1 MILTT
6 TENIPGKNYQIV
18 GLVRGST
25 IQCKNI
31 GRDIGSSFKNLVGG
45 EMKSYTEMMDQARA
59 IATQRMID
67 DAQQQGADAIVCM
80 RYASSSVMQGA
91 AEVIA
96 YGTGVKLC

>member
-6 TENIPGKNYQIV
+6 TENIPEKSYQIV

-45 EMKSYTEMMDQARA
+45 EMKSYTEMMNQAREV
-59 IATQRMID
+59 ATQRMID

-96 YGTGVKLC
+96 YGTGVKFC

>member
-45 EMKSYTEMMDQARA
+45 EMKSYTEMMDQARE

-67 DAQQQGADAIVCM
+67 DAQQKGADAIVCM

>member
-6 TENIPGKNYQIV
+6 TENIPGKSYQIT

-45 EMKSYTEMMDQARA
+45 EMKSYTEMMNQAREV
-59 IATQRMID
+59 ATQRMID